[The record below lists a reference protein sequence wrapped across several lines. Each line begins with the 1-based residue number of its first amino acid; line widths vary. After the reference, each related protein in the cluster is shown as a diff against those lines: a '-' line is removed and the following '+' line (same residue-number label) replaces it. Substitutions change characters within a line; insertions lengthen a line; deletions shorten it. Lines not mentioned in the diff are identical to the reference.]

1 MQTARSLYENVVV
14 ICGSPASRERRRRL
28 AAVVTFGVLASV
40 LIATGARAQEED
52 SGFTLVGGNIKDR
65 AEGALS
71 LMAFSVVPDLAG
83 SYLSINSS
91 STSNPKIFMTQTGGG
106 FTLGEGIAPYV
117 EGSVG
122 FSRYDPK
129 FVATDGQE
137 QRRIPT
143 KWNTITGTGGIGVDF
158 PLIGNLKFRPMFNF
172 SLGHVESDSSA
183 AARYIEAK
191 TDAELAFLH
200 DGRLNAYGLGGS
212 AVLDYGQYRG
222 FNNLELQLRYTNI
235 WLKSFDASDAVQ
247 GEVNA
252 ATVSAYGRWRAAL
265 GLTLMRRPVR
275 YVLEGSN
282 STYVGDQ
289 RGVLGF
295 NYLSSIGTGLE
306 LDTSAVHTI
315 VSRVRYVVRYFVGEN
330 VNGVSGGI
338 ALSF

>member
-1 MQTARSLYENVVV
+1 MRS
-14 ICGSPASRERRRRL
+14 GPRRTHRRRL
-28 AAVVTFGVLASV
+28 AAATALCVLA
-40 LIATGARAQEED
+40 GALPAHCALAQD
-52 SGFTLVGGNIKDR
+52 DGGFTLIGGNVKDR
-65 AEGALS
+65 AEGALT

-83 SYLSINSS
+83 SFLSIKSS

-106 FTLGEGIAPYV
+106 FTLGAGIAPYV
-117 EGSVG
+117 EGSIG

-129 FVATDGQE
+129 FVASEGAE
-137 QRRIPT
+137 QRHIPT
-143 KWNTITGTGGIGVDF
+143 KWNTIAGTGGIGVDF
-158 PLIGNLKFRPMFNF
+158 PLIGNVKFRPMFNF

-183 AARYIEAK
+183 AGRYIESK
-191 TDAELAFLH
+191 TDVDLEFLEK
-200 DGRLNAYGLGGS
+200 GRLNAYGLGGS

-222 FNNLELQLRYTNI
+222 FHNLELQLRYTNI
-235 WLKSFDASDAVQ
+235 WLRSFDTSDAVQ

-252 ATVSAYGRWRAAL
+252 GTVSTYARWRAPL
-265 GLTLMRRPVR
+265 GLTLMRRPLR
-275 YVLEGSN
+275 YVIEASN

-306 LDTSAVHTI
+306 IDTSAIHTI